1 MYFKKHLIIGFLS
14 IVCTVSSAES
24 LFVPNSSTSLNF
36 SQDFK
41 QTTTNLVQFHKLL
54 KLRPSPILQLFRAKQ
69 KENKKI
75 IAASLAFPLPFGI
88 VGLHR
93 IYLGSAPYV
102 PVAYIASFGGM
113 FGVLPFIDFCVLLSN
128 KDTNK
133 YTNNQRIFMWVN

>member
-1 MYFKKHLIIGFLS
+1 MYLKKHLIIGFLL

-24 LFVPNSSTSLNF
+24 LFIPYSSTSHNY
-36 SQDFK
+36 SKGCK
-41 QTTTNLVQFHKLL
+41 QTTIHLVQIQNFK
-54 KLRPSPILQLFRAKQ
+54 KARPSPLLQLFRAKQ

-93 IYLGSAPYV
+93 IYLGTAPYV
-102 PVAYIASFGGM
+102 PVAYIASLGGM